1 MLFAIRASRD
11 TRYEIRNYGANMKR
25 LIGYFLKGLLVFVP
39 AAVTVLIIVAA
50 IKKFDSLLH
59 FPIPGMGLL
68 ATIAF
73 ITLIGFLASNY
84 FGGKIFALVD
94 RLFTKLPVVKMLYS
108 SLRDLIIAF
117 AGERKSFD
125 KPVVVELTAGGPKAI
140 GFITQQDLEFLA
152 LPGDVA
158 VYFPQSY
165 NFAGSVLIFPAER
178 VRPLNI
184 DSSKAMAFVVSGGV
198 SGK

>member
-1 MLFAIRASRD
+1 
-11 TRYEIRNYGANMKR
+11 MKR

-39 AAVTVLIIVAA
+39 AAITVLIIFWA
-50 IKKFDSLLH
+50 IKEFDSLLGS
-59 FPIPGMGLL
+59 PIPGLGFIAAL
-68 ATIAF
+68 AF

-84 FGGKIFALVD
+84 IGNKLFLLLDK
-94 RLFTKLPVVKMLYS
+94 LFTRLPVIKMFYAAI
-108 SLRDLIIAF
+108 RDLIQAF

-125 KPVVVELTAGGPKAI
+125 KPVIVELTTGGPKAI
-140 GFITQQDLEFLA
+140 GFITQEDLGFLSM
-152 LPGDVA
+152 PGNVA

-178 VRPLNI
+178 VAPMNI
-184 DSSKAMAFVVSGGV
+184 ESSKAMTFVVSGGV